1 MVNRKGLK
9 ALGYDSPE
17 EIIGKTLRIERE
29 ALGYIPQGV
38 VCGVTD
44 DFNYTSMREESI
56 PMIIMQRPL
65 FLHNIMVRLNPDQP
79 RALETFNNVW
89 KEIFPDY
96 PARYAF
102 IGDVYGQIFRNELNA
117 GKLVRIFSLLC
128 LLIANLG
135 LIIYM
140 AFIIKLRTKEI
151 GIRKVN
157 GATAAQ
163 VIALLSREI
172 GYLALPATLL
182 GAGFAYLAGKSWLEQ
197 YPEKIT
203 LSPWMFLAG
212 ILFTILTIFVCVTLQ
227 SWRIATE
234 NPAKAI
240 KSE

>member
-1 MVNRKGLK
+1 MAYLYN
-9 ALGYDSPE
+9 DSRLMRNTVMIGG
-17 EIIGKTLRIERE
+17 IIT
-29 ALGYIPQGV
+29 
-38 VCGVTD
+38 
-44 DFNYTSMREESI
+44 
-56 PMIIMQRPL
+56 
-65 FLHNIMVRLNPDQP
+65 
-79 RALETFNNVW
+79 
-89 KEIFPDY
+89 
-96 PARYAF
+96 
-102 IGDVYGQIFRNELNA
+102 
-117 GKLVRIFSLLC
+117 
-128 LLIANLG
+128 LLIALIG
-135 LIIYM
+135 LIGYV
-140 AFIIKLRTKEI
+140 RDETNRRSKEI
-151 GIRKVN
+151 AIRKVN

>member
-1 MVNRKGLK
+1 MYEKDRLVARIYSVFSLISILISSMGLFS
-9 ALGYDSPE
+9 LSLFD
-17 EIIGKTLRIERE
+17 I
-29 ALGYIPQGV
+29 Q
-38 VCGVTD
+38 
-44 DFNYTSMREESI
+44 
-56 PMIIMQRPL
+56 QRY
-65 FLHNIMVRLNPDQP
+65 
-79 RALETFNNVW
+79 
-89 KEIFPDY
+89 KEI
-96 PARYAF
+96 A
-102 IGDVYGQIFRNELNA
+102 
-117 GKLVRIFSLLC
+117 
-128 LLIANLG
+128 
-135 LIIYM
+135 
-140 AFIIKLRTKEI
+140 
-151 GIRKVN
+151 IRKVN